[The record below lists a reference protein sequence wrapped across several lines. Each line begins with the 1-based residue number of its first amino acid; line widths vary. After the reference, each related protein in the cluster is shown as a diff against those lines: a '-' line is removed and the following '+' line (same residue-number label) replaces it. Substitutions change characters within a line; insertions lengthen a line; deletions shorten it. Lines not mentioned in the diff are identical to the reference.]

1 MQINTATLTLKTDKP
16 VNETPTKL
24 RGYIGSQFKENIL
37 LHNHYDHEIYL
48 YTYPLVQY
56 GIIEGQPYLFGLEE
70 GVDVITQISS
80 KIKELQLNKTYTIT
94 EKLLHEKTYDI
105 NTTPQKYKY
114 KIIKPWLALNTKNYH
129 KYKQITSQRDKKI
142 FLNNILIGNILS
154 MCKGLGIIIN
164 HRIKLSSYLNPVTIK
179 YKSVLMTAFTGEF
192 ITNCNLPD
200 HIGLGKGVSH
210 GFGTIIRDQ
219 EYVDD
224 NNL

>member
-16 VNETPTKL
+16 VKESPTKL
-24 RGYIGSQFKENIL
+24 RGYIGSQFKENLL

-48 YTYPLVQY
+48 YSYPLVQY

-70 GVDVITQISS
+70 GVDAITPIAS
-80 KIKELQLNKTYTIT
+80 KIKELELNKTYNIIEKCFH
-94 EKLLHEKTYDI
+94 EKLFNID
-105 NTTPQKYKY
+105 TTRQKQKYN
-114 KIIKPWLALNTKNYH
+114 IITPWIALNTKNYH
-129 KYKQITSQRDKKI
+129 KYKQITSQRDRKI

-164 HRIKLSSYLNPVTIK
+164 HRIRLSSYLNPVTIR

-192 ITNCNLPD
+192 ITNSNLPD
-200 HIGLGKGVSH
+200 YIGLGKGVSH

-224 NNL
+224 SNL